1 MKTVR
6 GIVLVELI
14 VVLVV
19 MAMITATVVP
29 LYQHMGR
36 WSLRTA
42 AAELAVRI
50 RETRHTAISS
60 GQTCTIVF
68 YEFSGRYKLDYP
80 EGITWVWLPEGVNY
94 AGNNFPLKDNRPTL
108 SFRYTGA
115 PNQGGH
121 VVLKDQKGNRLY
133 VIVTP
138 VTGRVRIDS
147 EPP

>member
-1 MKTVR
+1 MKAER
-6 GIVLVELI
+6 GIILMELI

-19 MAMITATVVP
+19 MAMILATVVP
-29 LYQHMGR
+29 LHQHLGR

-68 YEFSGRYKLDYP
+68 YEFGGRYKLDYP
-80 EGITWVWLPEGVNY
+80 EGVSWVWLPEGVAY

-108 SFRYTGA
+108 YFRYTGA

-121 VVLKDQKGNRLY
+121 VILKDKKGNRLY

-138 VTGRVRIDS
+138 VTGRVRIDNQA
-147 EPP
+147 P